1 MEEKIFRI
9 STEVRSMS
17 FQYSTPINDN
27 TWGRSFRPLLTL
39 TGPGSGGFAYS
50 SDFLPVDTLTLGGQ
64 GYPVNGFRNDTMV
77 SGGFTSGLPAFQ
89 NDRVT
94 LGNISYSSG
103 GAADVATMS
112 NGQSIED
119 VFNNPYTP
127 DTMYLKEALDKIAAA
142 RAIYGAG
149 SVGSAPKKEAQKGD
163 LRVIAGDRADGVKPK
178 EVRIDDANDYD
189 WQKYENSYQDNR
201 QEARFKDG
209 TIGRE
214 YDVTVTWADG
224 TTTKKRVTLKEPG
237 QIVYMNDAYSY

>member
-1 MEEKIFRI
+1 MNFR
-9 STEVRSMS
+9 
-17 FQYSTPINDN
+17 YSTPVNDN
-27 TWGRSFRPLLTL
+27 TWGRSYTPLLTVS
-39 TGPGSGGFAYS
+39 GQGFGGFQYS
-50 SDFLPVDTLTLGGQ
+50 SDLLPVDTLDLGGRS
-64 GYPVNGFRNDTMV
+64 YPVNGFRNDTMV
-77 SGGFTSGLPAFQ
+77 SGGFLSGLAGFQ

-94 LGNISYSSG
+94 LGNITYTAGGRPDGASLSG
-103 GAADVATMS
+103 G
-112 NGQSIED
+112 QSVEEI
-119 VFNNPYTP
+119 FSNPYTP

-149 SVGSAPKKEAQKGD
+149 PVGSSPKKEAQKGD

-237 QIVYMNDAYSY
+237 QIVYMNDSYSY